1 MPIPEPSTITALIEH
16 LNDEYG
22 LQLPTGLSADHPL
35 SNLWK
40 ANIASKGGIP
50 LNDAAVKKLCD
61 YIKPSI
67 PESAILIWARGDPTP
82 FPAISNNLTSFM
94 VFIATRRSPAT

>member
-1 MPIPEPSTITALIEH
+1 MPTPELSTITALIEH

-22 LQLPTGLSADHPL
+22 VQLPTGLSADHPL

-40 ANIASKGGIP
+40 ANIASKGEIS
-50 LNDAAVKKLCD
+50 LNDVAVKTLCD

-67 PESAILIWARGDPTP
+67 PESSILIWARGDPTP
-82 FPAISNNLTSFM
+82 FPAISNDLTSFL
-94 VFIATRRSPAT
+94 VFIATRRSPVT